1 DERPQ
6 KINFLGNKLNSIA
19 DVNIDSKNKK
29 ITINIAEKKFSSDY
43 IPEEYIY
50 IAVWDAKGKM
60 VFQKKLSDAEIK
72 EEKIELPF
80 EVGYQLEMYHP
91 IPSRLVSSPDLYSII
106 DSNSPF
112 TLLVM
117 TPLGVTNP
125 KMESYPT
132 DIIEADFIHPNSV
145 SVGVNAD
152 VIEPA
157 STAEPTTS

>member
-1 DERPQ
+1 MPCGML
-6 KINFLGNKLNSIA
+6 K
-19 DVNIDSKNKK
+19 
-29 ITINIAEKKFSSDY
+29 EKWF
-43 IPEEYIY
+43 
-50 IAVWDAKGKM
+50 
-60 VFQKKLSDAEIK
+60 FKKLSDAEIK

-132 DIIEADFIHPNSV
+132 DIIEADLFIQTPFQWGSMRMLLNLHLQRNPQRLPLSLLISLLPAPIPSSAPVPARV
-145 SVGVNAD
+145 SIRQQIDGIVPVQAVGRM
-152 VIEPA
+152 
-157 STAEPTTS
+157 